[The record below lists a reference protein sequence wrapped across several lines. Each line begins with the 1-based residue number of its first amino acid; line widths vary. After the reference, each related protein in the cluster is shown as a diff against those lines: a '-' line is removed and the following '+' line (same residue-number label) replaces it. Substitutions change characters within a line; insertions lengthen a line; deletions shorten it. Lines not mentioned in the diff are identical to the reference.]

1 MPASLRCLEIPIHKE
16 KEDNMP
22 RNDGYVNKLMGFVL
36 WNELLTGQTVTSIYG
51 LADKMGV
58 EFPTRILNRC
68 YLVIS
73 GMERR
78 AYRTYGV
85 GAIAYDDLSTH
96 LWEEL
101 RPALESMGFE
111 CAYAMQIYDDNKRLV
126 YILSPVENKAAVSVC
141 QAAELIHTMLQDE
154 FDGFTKGDALL
165 SNFTVYSEELHG
177 VEEIIRGFE
186 QLCHMHQ
193 LIFFSP
199 QNKVLDVRSV
209 REMSGGTSQSELLQD
224 IRDLFLHI
232 HNADTQAASAL
243 LQIIFCKLK
252 VSVASMLCNRI
263 ASTIITRLIE
273 ACQMFD
279 LPLEEIQRIDPM
291 RSPTISA
298 LEDVIAETVC
308 SISDAIGKTQQYYSP
323 LTRSSIL
330 YIKQHYQEDI
340 ELQTLAER
348 AGVAPA
354 YLSRIFNRDVKM
366 SIPSYILHQRIL
378 NAKKMLSNTTL
389 SIAQIAQ
396 KNGFSNASYFC
407 KLFRREESI
416 SPAAFRDQCRTHD

>member
-1 MPASLRCLEIPIHKE
+1 
-16 KEDNMP
+16 MP
-22 RNDGYVNKLMGFVL
+22 RNDGYANKLMSYVL
-36 WNELLTGQTVTSIYG
+36 WNELLTGQTVSSIHE

-78 AYRTYGV
+78 AYRTCGV
-85 GAIAYDDLSTH
+85 DAIAYDDLSTH
-96 LWEEL
+96 LWERL
-101 RPALESMGFE
+101 RPALESMGFV
-111 CAYAMQIYDDNKRLV
+111 CAYAMQIYDDSKRLV
-126 YILSPVENKAAVSVC
+126 YMLSPIENKANVSVR
-141 QAAELIHTMLQDE
+141 QAAELIHTLLQGE

-165 SNFTVYSEELHG
+165 SNFTVYSEELQG
-177 VEEIIRGFE
+177 VEAITREFE
-186 QLCHMHQ
+186 QLCRMHQ

-199 QNKVLDVRSV
+199 KNKVLDVQSI
-209 REMSGGTSQSELLQD
+209 REMSSGTSQSELLQD
-224 IRDLFLHI
+224 IRDLFVHI
-232 HNADTQAASAL
+232 HNADRQAALAL
-243 LQIIFCKLK
+243 LQAIFCKLK
-252 VSVASMLCNRI
+252 GSFDRMLCNRI

-279 LPLEEIQRIDPM
+279 LPLEEIQRIDPT
-291 RSPTISA
+291 RFPTISA
-298 LEDVIAETVC
+298 LEDVIAEAVC
-308 SISDAIGKTQQYYSP
+308 WIADAIGKTQQRYSP

-340 ELQTLAER
+340 TLQTLADR

-366 SIPSYILHQRIL
+366 SIPSYIMHQRIL
-378 NAKKMLSNTTL
+378 NAKKMLGNTTL

-407 KLFRREESI
+407 KLFRSEEGI
-416 SPAAFRDQCRTHD
+416 SPAAFREQCRTHD